1 MFVETTLACGFDI
14 CQPRRM
20 SKPPMVSPPGTE
32 ASCCTPMTRQRVS
45 PEASPALAQ
54 AFKALGDPIRLRLMS
69 MIASAP
75 GGEICVCDLTPAFTI
90 SGTTIS
96 HHLKVLREA
105 GLVDAERRASWVYYR
120 PRPALMRQLS
130 ALLAVDEPGTA

>member
-1 MFVETTLACGFDI
+1 MSQTRIPAETAAVLA
-14 CQPRRM
+14 P
-20 SKPPMVSPPGTE
+20 
-32 ASCCTPMTRQRVS
+32 
-45 PEASPALAQ
+45 
-54 AFKALGDPIRLRLMS
+54 AFKALGDPTRLQLMS

-75 GGEICVCDLTPAFTI
+75 GGEVCVCDLTPAFEI

-105 GLVDAERRASWVYYR
+105 GLIDGERRASWVYYR

-130 ALLAVDEPGTA
+130 ILLATEEPANA

>member
-1 MFVETTLACGFDI
+1 
-14 CQPRRM
+14 M
-20 SKPPMVSPPGTE
+20 SKPAVSSPPIDLD
-32 ASCCTPMTRQRVS
+32 AVPCCTPMAQDRV
-45 PEASPALAQ
+45 PAQAAGVLAQ
-54 AFKALGDPIRLRLMS
+54 AFKALGDPIRLQLMS

-75 GGEICVCDLTPAFTI
+75 GGEICVCDLTPAFTL

-120 PRPALMRQLS
+120 ARPGLMRQL
-130 ALLAVDEPGTA
+130 ATLLAVEEPAVA

>member
-1 MFVETTLACGFDI
+1 
-14 CQPRRM
+14 M
-20 SKPPMVSPPGTE
+20 SKPAVSSPPLDLD
-32 ASCCTPMTRQRVS
+32 AVPCCTPMIRDRV
-45 PEASPALAQ
+45 PAQAAGVLAQ
-54 AFKALGDPIRLRLMS
+54 AFKALGDPIRLQLMS

-75 GGEICVCDLTPAFTI
+75 GGEICVCDLTPAFTL

-120 PRPALMRQLS
+120 ARPGLMRQL
-130 ALLAVDEPGTA
+130 ARLLAVEEPAAT

>member
-1 MFVETTLACGFDI
+1 
-14 CQPRRM
+14 M
-20 SKPPMVSPPGTE
+20 SKPAVSSPPTDLAAE
-32 ASCCTPMTRQRVS
+32 PCCTPMTRGRV
-45 PEASPALAQ
+45 PAQAAGVLAH
-54 AFKALGDPIRLRLMS
+54 AFKALGDPIRLQLMS

-75 GGEICVCDLTPAFTI
+75 DGEICVCDLTPAFTI

-120 PRPALMRQLS
+120 ARPGLMRQL
-130 ALLAVDEPGTA
+130 AMLLTVEEPTVA

>member
-1 MFVETTLACGFDI
+1 
-14 CQPRRM
+14 M
-20 SKPPMVSPPGTE
+20 SKLAVSSPQIDLDAVPCCAPM
-32 ASCCTPMTRQRVS
+32 ARDRV
-45 PEASPALAQ
+45 PAQAAGVLAQ
-54 AFKALGDPIRLRLMS
+54 AFKALGDPIRLQLMS

-120 PRPALMRQLS
+120 ARPALMGQL
-130 ALLAVDEPGTA
+130 ATLLTVEEPAVA

>member
-1 MFVETTLACGFDI
+1 
-14 CQPRRM
+14 M
-20 SKPPMVSPPGTE
+20 SKPPTVSPAADDVLCCAPMASERIPPATAGT
-32 ASCCTPMTRQRVS
+32 
-45 PEASPALAQ
+45 LAQ
-54 AFKALGDPIRLRLMS
+54 AFKALGDPIRLQLMS

-75 GGEICVCDLTPAFTI
+75 DGEICVCDLTPAFTI

-130 ALLAVDEPGTA
+130 ALLAVDEPANA

>member
-1 MFVETTLACGFDI
+1 
-14 CQPRRM
+14 M
-20 SKPPMVSPPGTE
+20 SKSPSPLTVIDSDAVPCCPPMAT
-32 ASCCTPMTRQRVS
+32 TRV
-45 PEASPALAQ
+45 PAESAAVLSV
-54 AFKALGDPIRLRLMS
+54 AFKALGDPTRLQLMS

-75 GGEICVCDLTPAFTI
+75 GGEICVCDLTPAFEI

-120 PRPALMRQLS
+120 ARPALMRQL
-130 ALLAVDEPGTA
+130 ATLLSVDETANA